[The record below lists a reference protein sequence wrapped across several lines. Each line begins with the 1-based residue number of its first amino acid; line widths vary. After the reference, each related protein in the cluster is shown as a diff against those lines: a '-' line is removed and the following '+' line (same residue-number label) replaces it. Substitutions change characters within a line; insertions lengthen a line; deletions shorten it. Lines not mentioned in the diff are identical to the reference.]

1 MMTLHREI
9 KSDSRLIYLIC
20 GADGDIIA
28 EFASI
33 SDAAIVFR
41 YLGGVRMSDS
51 ELTRA
56 FRLLDSI
63 DEMNGGLI
71 DD

>member
-9 KSDSRLIYLIC
+9 RHDSRLIYLIC
-20 GADGDIIA
+20 GADRDIIA

-51 ELTRA
+51 EITRA
-56 FRLLDSI
+56 VRLLDAI
-63 DEMNGGLI
+63 DEMNGGLN